1 MTQNNDTETKTSETA
16 ATATKPSSMERL
28 TELATTGPARLLWR
42 YSLPAVVGMLVM
54 SLYNVVDRIFLG
66 QGVGPEAIAG
76 LAITFPVMNLSAAMG
91 VLIGAGGAARISI
104 MLGADDRRG
113 AEITLG
119 NSLVLLLINCTV
131 YLTIFAVFID
141 DILLMFGASPV
152 TLPYARDFMLFIMP
166 GMMFMNL
173 TFSFN
178 NFMRASGYPTR
189 AMVTMFIGAGCNVIL
204 APVFIFVL
212 GLGIKGAAMATD
224 ISMFV
229 SMCFVMAHFVNRRVT
244 VRFRRGTFR
253 LRWRYVGAIIAIGA
267 APSLVNAAGSAVN
280 VIINTTLY
288 RHGGDLDIAAA
299 GIFTTFTSVIVMV
312 IVGICQGMQPIVGY
326 NYGARKIDRVRRT
339 VMVAAGVSTVL
350 ATLGGA
356 FGLAFPG
363 LVARAFT
370 TSQSLIDSTSM
381 ALGTALWAFWMVG
394 FQIVA
399 TTFFQSIGKA
409 GKSIFLSLSRQVI
422 FLIPLLLTL
431 PHTFGLRGVWMSF
444 PISDTCATVVT
455 AALIIWQF
463 HRLSRERTSYSP
475 ESI

>member
-1 MTQNNDTETKTSETA
+1 MTTYTDTADNKASGSID
-16 ATATKPSSMERL
+16 KPSVTDRL
-28 TELATTGPARLLWR
+28 TELATVGPARLLWR

-91 VLIGAGGAARISI
+91 VLVGAGSAARISI
-104 MLGADDRRG
+104 MLGAEDRRG

-119 NSLVLLLINCTV
+119 NSLTLLLMNCTV
-131 YLTIFAVFID
+131 YLTVFAVFID
-141 DILLMFGASPV
+141 DILLMFGASEV
-152 TLPYARDFMLFIMP
+152 TLPYARDFMLYIMP
-166 GMMFMNL
+166 GMLFMNL

-178 NFMRASGYPTR
+178 NCMRASGYPMR

-204 APVFIFVL
+204 APVFIFGL
-212 GLGIKGAAMATD
+212 ELGIKGAAMATD
-224 ISMFV
+224 ISMFI
-229 SMCFVMAHFVNRRVT
+229 SMCFVMAHFFNRRVT
-244 VRFRRGTFR
+244 LQFHRGTFG
-253 LRWRYVGAIIAIGA
+253 LRWRYVAGILAIGA

-326 NYGARKIDRVRRT
+326 NYGARKLHRVKRT
-339 VMVAAGVSTVL
+339 VMVAVGISTVL

-356 FGLAFPG
+356 FGLALPG

-370 TSQSLIDSTSM
+370 TSPQLISSTSM

-431 PHTFGLRGVWMSF
+431 PGALGLRGVWLSF
-444 PISDTCATVVT
+444 PLSDTCATVVT
-455 AALIIWQF
+455 AVFIFWEF
-463 HRLSRERTSYSP
+463 HRLNRQMAPDIHEAS
-475 ESI
+475 